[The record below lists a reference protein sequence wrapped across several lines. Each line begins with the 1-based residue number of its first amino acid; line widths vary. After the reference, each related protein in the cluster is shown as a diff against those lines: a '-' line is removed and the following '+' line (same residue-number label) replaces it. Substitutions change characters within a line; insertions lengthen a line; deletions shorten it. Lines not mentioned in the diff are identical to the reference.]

1 VSRGPD
7 LDAGP
12 HVGSRASLRERTVV
26 APISWGVSEVPG
38 WGHQMPVH
46 RVLTEMRALG
56 LAMTE
61 LGPPGFLPA
70 GPDDRAALLDRYG
83 LRAIGGFVTVVLH
96 DPDADPERSLAR
108 TAAEFATAGIGV
120 LVLAADLDLV
130 GYDEKVEVGPAGW
143 RTMLANLDRAAAIAV
158 DHGLIAT
165 LHPHIGTAVERPEQV
180 ERVLSESGIALCL
193 DTGHYLVGGGDPA
206 ELAATAADRIAHM
219 HLKDTDPE
227 LAAQVRA
234 GDLGY
239 ADAVAAGLYR
249 PLGQG
254 GARIA
259 DVVGRLESAGYRGW
273 YVLEQDIRLD
283 REPDR
288 QDPRAG
294 PIGAVRASLDFL
306 AALEPELEREPPAG
320 SDQGH

>member
-1 VSRGPD
+1 MSRGPD
-7 LDAGP
+7 LHAGP
-12 HVGSRASLRERTVV
+12 LVGSSATLRDRSVA

-46 RVLTEMRALG
+46 RVLAEMRALG
-56 LAMTE
+56 LALTE

-70 GPDDRAALLDRYG
+70 GPDERAAVLERYG
-83 LRAIGGFVTVVLH
+83 LRAIGGFVNVVLH
-96 DPDADPERSLAR
+96 DPDADPERSLIQIVAGF
-108 TAAEFATAGIGV
+108 AAAGIGV
-120 LVLAADLDLV
+120 LVLAADLGQI
-130 GYDEKVEVGPAGW
+130 GYDEKVEIGPAGW
-143 RTMLANLDRAAAIAV
+143 RTMLANLDRAAAIAAE
-158 DHGLIAT
+158 HGLVAT
-165 LHPHIGTAVERPEQV
+165 LHPHVGTAVERPEQV

-206 ELAATAADRIAHM
+206 EPAASAADRIAHV
-219 HLKDTDPE
+219 HLKDGDPE
-227 LAAQVRA
+227 LAARVRA
-234 GDLGY
+234 GEVGY

-273 YVLEQDIRLD
+273 YVLEQDVRLD

-288 QDPRAG
+288 QDPQAG
-294 PIGAVRASLDFL
+294 PLAAVRTSLDYL
-306 AALEPELEREPPAG
+306 AALEPDSDRDPPAG
-320 SDQGH
+320 PDRGR

>member
-1 VSRGPD
+1 MRD
-7 LDAGP
+7 
-12 HVGSRASLRERTVV
+12 RTVA

-46 RVLTEMRALG
+46 RVLAEMRALG
-56 LAMTE
+56 LATTE

-70 GPDDRAALLDRYG
+70 GADERAALLDRYG
-83 LRAIGGFVTVVLH
+83 LRVIGGFVPVVLH
-96 DPDADPERSLAR
+96 NPDADPERSLAR
-108 TAAEFATAGIGV
+108 IAADFAAAGIGV
-120 LVLAADLDLV
+120 LVLAADLGQV
-130 GYDEKVEVGPAGW
+130 GYDEKVEVGSAGW
-143 RTMLANLDRAAAIAV
+143 RAMLANLDRAAAIAA
-158 DHGLIAT
+158 DHGLRAT
-165 LHPHIGTAVERPEQV
+165 LHPHVGTAVERPEQV

-206 ELAATAADRIAHM
+206 ELAATAADRIAHV
-219 HLKDTDPE
+219 HLKDADPD

-239 ADAVAAGLYR
+239 AEAVAAGLYR

-259 DVVGRLESAGYRGW
+259 DVVVGLDSAGYRGW

-288 QDPRAG
+288 QAG
-294 PIGAVRASLDFL
+294 PVGAVRASLDYL
-306 AALEPELEREPPAG
+306 AALEPQLDREPPAG
-320 SDQGH
+320 PDRRR